1 MSRPESRKPA
11 GKYRKVTEIPLL
23 QSNLLTWGRE
33 NFRDYPWRSTQNP
46 YEILISEVMLHRTQ
60 SEQVVQVYLKFI
72 EKFPDVRSLGQA
84 SEHEIHEIMHP
95 LGLKWRI
102 DLVYPMAVFLNDNYH
117 GEIPKGKDELK
128 LLPGVSEYIA
138 GAVRCFA
145 WDMHEAIADTNTIR
159 ITGRIFG
166 LITRDS
172 SRRSKRFKDLLLE
185 LVPPSR
191 PRDFNY
197 ALLDLGGKL
206 CVKWMEPLCGQCPIQ
221 QFCQYGLTKISE
233 DEIIL

>member
-1 MSRPESRKPA
+1 MTKRKNDKSV
-11 GKYRKVTEIPLL
+11 GKNKVLQELPQL
-23 QSNLLTWGRE
+23 QSKLLAWGVD
-33 NFRDYPWRSTQNP
+33 NFRDYPWRATRNP
-46 YEILISEVMLHRTQ
+46 YNILISEVMLHRTQ
-60 SEQVVQVYLKFI
+60 AEQVVPVYLKFI
-72 EKFPDVRSLGQA
+72 EKFPDVRSIGEA
-84 SEHEIHEIMHP
+84 SEYDIYEIMRP

-102 DLVYPMAVFLNDNYH
+102 DLVHPMAVFLIEHYQ
-117 GEIPKGKDELK
+117 GEIPKARDELI

-172 SRRSKRFKDLLLE
+172 SRRSKRFKNVLLE
-185 LVPPSR
+185 LVPPSSS
-191 PRDFNY
+191 RDFNY
-197 ALLDLGGKL
+197 ALLDLGNKL
-206 CVKWMEPLCGQCPIQ
+206 CVKRMEPLCGQCPIQ
-221 QFCQYGLTKISE
+221 QFCKYGLTKISE